1 VPQILKP
8 VREYLRNTAKH
19 TKKPPSNS
27 NNTAALVPK
36 PTIDLPFK
44 GEVKKK
50 QGQEKEEKGVTFC
63 LPLILLKS
71 QQGTKHRSRTAAV
84 IIVGQI
90 TTPHNF

>member
-1 VPQILKP
+1 
-8 VREYLRNTAKH
+8 VRIA
-19 TKKPPSNS
+19 KKPPSNS

-71 QQGTKHRSRTAAV
+71 QQGTKHRRLPLLRCECH
-84 IIVGQI
+84 IC
-90 TTPHNF
+90 